1 MTGRRRGMGRTGIAG
16 ATMRIAANSAMIRG
30 MAGTSVN
37 IMTAQTDIRAA
48 ENSIRLNSVTIV

>member
-1 MTGRRRGMGRTGIAG
+1 
-16 ATMRIAANSAMIRG
+16 MRLAANSAMIRG